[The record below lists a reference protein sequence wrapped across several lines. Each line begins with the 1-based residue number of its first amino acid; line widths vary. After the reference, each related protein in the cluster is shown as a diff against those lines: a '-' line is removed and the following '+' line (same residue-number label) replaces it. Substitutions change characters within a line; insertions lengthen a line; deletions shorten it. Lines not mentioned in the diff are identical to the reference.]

1 MPETGIWLSDHK
13 QRNISI
19 CQIHGGMQEW
29 SHTVWAV
36 GLQGLQDLVIWK
48 FCISWWSVSSAGAGI
63 LQALQEL
70 LVCTLCRSWWS
81 QFLQASQC
89 TESVRASNISLLL
102 CQWNVYQLCTSSQ
115 GRADLERFHR
125 KFDWTP
131 ATLFSLQNHL
141 GREILNNNP
150 LKFYEREFNVKIKIR
165 NPQRNV
171 YNLTATSLAASIS
184 PLGNNLSP
192 VATFLVRL
200 QQRQEMFLPTSHWLT
215 LSLADGAVHALD
227 RTH

>member
-1 MPETGIWLSDHK
+1 MPETGIWLSDYK

-70 LVCTLCRSWWS
+70 VVITLCRSCWSGRSAGAVGLYDLQELVVCTLCRSWWS

-102 CQWNVYQLCTSSQ
+102 CQWNVYQLCPSSQ

-141 GREILNNNP
+141 GRVTLNNNP
-150 LKFYEREFNVKIKIR
+150 LKFYEREFNVKI
-165 NPQRNV
+165 
-171 YNLTATSLAASIS
+171 
-184 PLGNNLSP
+184 
-192 VATFLVRL
+192 
-200 QQRQEMFLPTSHWLT
+200 
-215 LSLADGAVHALD
+215 
-227 RTH
+227 